1 MLGTDPINF
10 EIQLPGRNI
19 PIEKQCELINPQFTP
34 CRIGNAQNFDNVN
47 ILIRIY
53 PKKNIMKIFLD
64 FLNRVDVEYYSVNI
78 VNGLI
83 VVKSTW

>member
-10 EIQLPGRNI
+10 GIQLPGRNI

-34 CRIGNAQNFDNVN
+34 CRIANAQNFNNVN

-53 PKKNIMKIFLD
+53 QKKKIKIFLV
-64 FLNRVDVEYYSVNI
+64 FLNRVDVEYYPVNI

-83 VVKSTW
+83 VV